1 MAGVHLPALKPALD
15 TGAHQ
20 RAAALRTRVALTRQS
35 SVLKFLGGVLLR
47 VFEER

>member
-20 RAAALRTRVALTRQS
+20 RAAALRTRVALDTSIFGLEVPWR
-35 SVLKFLGGVLLR
+35 R
-47 VFEER
+47 VITFF